1 ACLPLDL
8 HSFPTRRSS
17 DLGNPFGEEVV
28 ARTRHRCPK
37 MPGCRG
43 LGKVPVGVTACPF
56 SPYFWVEKPR
66 NSTPGT
72 VRPPRVLHRG
82 GHITQA
88 HDPGRGSGGHSRKR
102 SRLLRAFQSRI
113 RWG

>member
-1 ACLPLDL
+1 TTLFRSRSVPHSQHRAVRSCFIRVPPPRRVCDGWRPLG
-8 HSFPTRRSS
+8 S
-17 DLGNPFGEEVV
+17 PFGEEVV

-56 SPYFWVEKPR
+56 SPYFWVEKPW

-72 VRPPRVLHRG
+72 VRPSRVLHRG

-88 HDPGRGSGGHSRKR
+88 HD
-102 SRLLRAFQSRI
+102 
-113 RWG
+113 